1 MSGKEVFPVK
11 REDFDKLPALVVDFL
26 NYFSVVKNKSQL
38 TVEEYANDLSAFF
51 KFIKVLRGFV
61 PAKTPFEE
69 IDITDI
75 DINIIK
81 SVSLNDAYM
90 YLVYCKEERE
100 NSPAT
105 RSRKVSSL
113 RSFYKYLTV
122 QVKLLSENPIQEL
135 DTPKNKKA
143 LPKYMTLNES
153 LKLLESIDGTFKE
166 RDYCIITLF
175 LNCGL
180 RLSELVSLNLS
191 DIRSDNTMRV
201 TGKGNKERTVY
212 LNDAC
217 IAAINNYLAV
227 RPVDGVKDKKALFIS
242 RQKNRISNKTVQYI
256 VKTQLEKA
264 GLDGR
269 GLSTHK
275 LRHTAA
281 TLMYQH
287 GDVDVLVLKEILGHE
302 NLNTTEIYTHIIDK
316 QLKEAAKANPLSG
329 IKPPK
334 KLKITKIH
342 EDDDEEKD

>member
-1 MSGKEVFPVK
+1 MEAFIIK
-11 REDFDKLPALVVDFL
+11 RKDFDKLPLLAVDFL
-26 NYFSVVKNKSQL
+26 NYFSVVKNKSSL
-38 TVEEYANDLSAFF
+38 TVEEYANDLLTFF
-51 KFIKVLRGFV
+51 RFIKIIRGLT

-69 IDITDI
+69 IDISDI
-75 DINIIK
+75 GLDIIK
-81 SVSLNDAYM
+81 TVTLNDAYM
-90 YLVYCKEERE
+90 YLIYCKDDRE

-122 QVKLLSENPIQEL
+122 QKKLMAENPIQEL

-143 LPKYMTLNES
+143 LPKYLTLDES
-153 LKLLESIDGTFKE
+153 LRLLDSVEGRFKE

-180 RLSELVSLNLS
+180 RLSELVALNLS
-191 DIRSDNTMRV
+191 DIRSDGTMRV

-217 IAAINNYLAV
+217 AAALHSYLEV
-227 RPVDGVKDKKALFIS
+227 RPVNGVKDKKALFIS
-242 RQKNRISNKTVQYI
+242 RQMNRISNKTVQHI
-256 VKTQLEKA
+256 VKTHLENA
-264 GLDGR
+264 DLGGR

-287 GDVDVLVLKEILGHE
+287 GKVDVLILKEMLGHE
-302 NLNTTEIYTHIIDK
+302 NLNTTEIYTHIVDE
-316 QLKEAAKANPLSG
+316 QLKSAAKANPLSKV
-329 IKPPK
+329 KPPK
-334 KLKITKIH
+334 KPKTEAAVSRGDK
-342 EDDDEEKD
+342 EDNT

>member
-1 MSGKEVFPVK
+1 MVSGKEVFPVK

-143 LPKYMTLNES
+143 LP
-153 LKLLESIDGTFKE
+153 
-166 RDYCIITLF
+166 
-175 LNCGL
+175 
-180 RLSELVSLNLS
+180 
-191 DIRSDNTMRV
+191 
-201 TGKGNKERTVY
+201 
-212 LNDAC
+212 
-217 IAAINNYLAV
+217 
-227 RPVDGVKDKKALFIS
+227 
-242 RQKNRISNKTVQYI
+242 
-256 VKTQLEKA
+256 
-264 GLDGR
+264 
-269 GLSTHK
+269 
-275 LRHTAA
+275 
-281 TLMYQH
+281 
-287 GDVDVLVLKEILGHE
+287 
-302 NLNTTEIYTHIIDK
+302 
-316 QLKEAAKANPLSG
+316 
-329 IKPPK
+329 
-334 KLKITKIH
+334 
-342 EDDDEEKD
+342 